1 MKVAFVS
8 CTKSKESISCEARKM
23 YQKSILFSK
32 AVKYIEQKSYDNWYI
47 LSAKYGLLSKEQII
61 SPYDITLNNMKL
73 PERKAWAEQVLC
85 QIQEKLQKEITQI
98 DFYAGINY
106 RKYLIPVLEQQG
118 IVCNVP
124 LLGKSIGKQMKFYT
138 ENTK

>member
-1 MKVAFVS
+1 
-8 CTKSKESISCEARKM
+8 M

-32 AVKYIEQKSYDNWYI
+32 AVKYIEQKDYDNWYI

-61 SPYDITLNNMKL
+61 TPYNLTLNNMKL
-73 PERKAWAEQVLC
+73 PERKAWAEQVLWQVQE
-85 QIQEKLQKEITQI
+85 QIQKKITQI

-118 IVCNVP
+118 IVCNIP
-124 LLGKSIGKQMKFYT
+124 LQGKSIGKQMKFYT
-138 ENTK
+138 QNTK